1 MSTRVASPSSSNEWS
16 WLHVSGLSGSFSL
29 HAVAILL
36 LAIPAAA
43 PMLKPHVEIA
53 HASIINEPPVLPV
66 APLPPEPLPP
76 KQIRRKVVATIP
88 VVPVNEEASD
98 MAIPLDPAP
107 AIPENTSTA
116 VTTTN
121 TQPSVLNNVSLGYE
135 SIIQPNYP
143 RDARRRGDEGTVVL
157 SVLVGRDGLPKE
169 VAIARSSGH
178 RQLDREA
185 RITVMRWRF
194 RPVQINGVTVEA
206 RGLVPI
212 EFDLSRY

>member
-1 MSTRVASPSSSNEWS
+1 MSTRVASPSPSSEWS

-36 LAIPAAA
+36 LAIPVAA
-43 PMLKPHVEIA
+43 PMLKPQVEIA
-53 HASIINEPPVLPV
+53 HASIINEPPLLPV
-66 APLPPEPLPP
+66 VPLPPEPMPP
-76 KQIRRKVVATIP
+76 KQIRRTVVASIP
-88 VVPVNEEASD
+88 VVPVVNEASD

-107 AIPENTSTA
+107 TIPEDNSST
-116 VTTTN
+116 VTATD
-121 TQPSVLNNVSLGYE
+121 TQSSVLNNVSLGYE
-135 SIIQPNYP
+135 TVIQPDYP

-169 VAIARSSGH
+169 VVIARSSGH

-185 RITVMRWRF
+185 RAAVMRWRF
-194 RPVQINGVTVEA
+194 RPVQVNGVTVEA

-212 EFDLSRY
+212 EFDLSRL